1 MLSSPR
7 EATSDERELKAAQGD
22 PGALRAGQ
30 REPSQETTDCEDCF
44 LHGLILEYRPV
55 PGLIPFTPN
64 AVLTDI
70 VRRVERDELK
80 PNPRHIT
87 ELRLN

>member
-1 MLSSPR
+1 MRRPRTRGSSRQPK
-7 EATSDERELKAAQGD
+7 ETLERYEQGSESPLKKPLIARIA
-22 PGALRAGQ
+22 
-30 REPSQETTDCEDCF
+30 